1 MRRVVVTGLGIVS
14 SIGNDAAEVTE
25 SLRQAKS
32 GISFSSDFAEHG
44 FKCQVWGSPKL
55 GAAEL
60 AELVDRR
67 AMRFLSQGGAWNH
80 VAMKQALAD
89 SGLEEKDYAQNERVG
104 IIMGSGGPSTRTLI
118 EAADITTK
126 NNSPKRIGPF
136 AVPKAMSSTASA
148 TLATWF
154 KLHGVN
160 YSISSACSTSA
171 HCIGNAAEMI
181 QWGKQDMVFAGGHE
195 DLDWT
200 MSNLFDA
207 MGAMSSKYNDTPD
220 TASRAYDANRDGFV
234 IAGGAGVLVLEELER
249 AKARGAKIYA
259 EIVGYGATSDGY
271 DMVAPS
277 GEGAVRCMRQ
287 ALATV
292 KGDVDYINTHG
303 TSTPVGDSKEIG
315 AIREVFGS
323 KIPHIQSTKSLTGH
337 SLGAAGVQ
345 ESIYSLLM
353 MQQGFIGE
361 SAHITELDPEF
372 EGVPI
377 VRKRIDN
384 AKIDIALSNSFGFGG
399 TNATLVF
406 QRYNG

>member
-14 SIGNDAAEVTE
+14 SIGNDAQEVTA
-25 SLRQAKS
+25 SLREAKS

-44 FKCQVWGSPKL
+44 FKCQVWGAPKIDTTD
-55 GAAEL
+55 
-60 AELVDRR
+60 LVDRR

-80 VAMKQALAD
+80 VAMKQAIAD
-89 SGLEEKDYAQNERVG
+89 SGLEDGDITNERTG

-118 EAADITTK
+118 EAADITRK

-136 AVPKAMSSTASA
+136 AVPKSMSSTASA

-154 KLHGVN
+154 KIHGVN

-181 QWGKQDMVFAGGHE
+181 QWGKQDVMFAGGHE

-207 MGAMSSKYNDTPD
+207 MGAMSSDFNQNHPE
-220 TASRAYDANRDGFV
+220 TASRAYDAKRDGFV
-234 IAGGAGVLVLEELER
+234 IAGGAGVLVLEELEH

-292 KGDVDYINTHG
+292 KGDIDYINTHG

-315 AIREVFGS
+315 AIREVFGN
-323 KIPHIQSTKSLTGH
+323 KIPPIQSTKSLTGH

-345 ESIYSLLM
+345 ESIYSILM
-353 MQQGFIGE
+353 MQERFIGE

-384 AKIDIALSNSFGFGG
+384 AKIDTALSNSFGFGG

>member
-14 SIGNDAAEVTE
+14 SIGSNAEEVCA
-25 SLRQAKS
+25 SLHDAKS
-32 GISFSSDFAEHG
+32 GISFSDSFAEHG
-44 FKCQVWGSPKL
+44 FRCQVWGAPTL
-55 GAAEL
+55 DPTPL
-60 AELVDRR
+60 IDRR
-67 AMRFLSQGGAWNH
+67 ALRFLSKGGQWNH
-80 VAMKQALAD
+80 VAMDQAIKDA
-89 SGLEEKDYAQNERVG
+89 GLDESDVSNERTG
-104 IIMGSGGPSTRTLI
+104 IIMGSGGPSTRTI
-118 EAADITTK
+118 VEAFETTLK

-154 KLHGVN
+154 KIHGVN

-171 HCIGNAAEMI
+171 HCIGNAYELI

-207 MGAMSSKYNDTPD
+207 MGAMASKFNDSPS
-220 TASRAYDANRDGFV
+220 TASRAYDADRDGFV
-234 IAGGAGVLVLEELER
+234 IAGGAAVLVLEELEH

-259 EIVGYGATSDGY
+259 EVVGYGATSDGY

-287 ALATV
+287 ALASV
-292 KGDVDYINTHG
+292 SQPVDYINTHG
-303 TSTPVGDSKEIG
+303 TSTPVGDSREMA
-315 AIREVFGS
+315 AIREVFGD
-323 KIPHIQSTKSLTGH
+323 KMPNITSTKSLTGH
-337 SLGAAGVQ
+337 SLGAAGAQ
-345 ESIYSLLM
+345 ESIYSILM
-353 MQQGFIGE
+353 MQGGFIGE
-361 SAHITELDPEF
+361 SAHIENLDPEF
-372 EGVPI
+372 EGMPI

-384 AKIDIALSNSFGFGG
+384 AKIDTVLSNSFGFGG

-406 QRYNG
+406 QRYAA

>member
-14 SIGNDAAEVTE
+14 SIGGDAAEVTA

-32 GISFSSDFAEHG
+32 GISFSPDFAEHG
-44 FKCQVWGSPKL
+44 FKCQVWGKPSLDPTD
-55 GAAEL
+55 
-60 AELVDRR
+60 LVDRR

-80 VAMKQALAD
+80 VAMKQAIAD
-89 SGLEEKDYAQNERVG
+89 SGLEESDISGNERTG
-104 IIMGSGGPSTRTLI
+104 IIMGSGGPSTRTI
-118 EAADITTK
+118 VEAADITLK

-154 KLHGVN
+154 KIHGVN

-181 QWGKQDMVFAGGHE
+181 QWGKQDVMFAGGHE
-195 DLDWT
+195 DLDWS

-207 MGAMSSKYNDTPD
+207 MGAMSSKYNETPD
-220 TASRAYDANRDGFV
+220 VASRAYDVNRDGFV
-234 IAGGAGVLVLEELER
+234 IAGGAGVLVLEELEH

-277 GEGAVRCMRQ
+277 GEGAIRCMRQ
-287 ALATV
+287 ALSTV
-292 KGDVDYINTHG
+292 KGDIDYINTHG

-315 AIREVFGS
+315 AIREVFGD

-345 ESIYSLLM
+345 ESIYGLLM
-353 MQQGFIGE
+353 MQGRFIGD
-361 SAHITELDPEF
+361 SAHISELDPEF
-372 EGVPI
+372 AGVPI
-377 VRKRIDN
+377 VRSRIDN
-384 AKIDIALSNSFGFGG
+384 AKIDTILSNSFGFGG

-406 QRYNG
+406 QRHNG